1 MAALP
6 EFKIVLKGKISD
18 ACLSRDLN
26 SFYQAIDFIQ
36 HLPYGRNPDK
46 TSLITVFTDGCG
58 TCSTKHAL
66 LSELA
71 KEQAQEGIQLITGL
85 YCMNGK
91 NTPAVAKTLRQHEI
105 DLIPE
110 AHCYL
115 KFSGVRFDFTKA
127 GSSPSDFEADLLE
140 EMELLPEQITDFKVN
155 YHKTYLKS
163 WLETKPELNVSLEEL
178 WAIREQCIQDLSAT

>member
-18 ACLSRDLN
+18 ACLSRGLD
-26 SFYQAIDFIQ
+26 SFHQTIDFIQ

-46 TSLITVFTDGCG
+46 TKLVTVFTDGCG

-71 KEQAQEGIQLITGL
+71 MEQAQEGIQFVTGL
-85 YCMNGK
+85 YRMNGK
-91 NTPAVAKTLRQHEI
+91 NTPAVAKTLHQHGI
-105 DLIPE
+105 DFIPE

-115 KFSGVRFDFTKA
+115 KFKGERFDFTKA
-127 GSSPSDFEADLLE
+127 GSHPSDFEADLLE
-140 EMELLPEQITDFKVN
+140 EMNLLPEQITDFKVN

-163 WLETKPELNVSLEEL
+163 WLETQTDLNISLEKL
-178 WAIREQCIQDLSAT
+178 WVIREQCIQDLSAP